1 MTFFNIIFAITCY
14 PILFIMYFMLRN
26 AKDKNSWCFG
36 ATLSREYKKDPAVE
50 AIDAE
55 YRKNLKNSMIVL
67 GVIPII
73 AFFTPYIS
81 IVFSIWMYWI
91 LVVCFLP
98 MLFWA
103 KANKQIQELKRERGW
118 HQESMVSYTDLK
130 MASVPRKIKLIT
142 FLPVYIANVIP
153 VVLSYVLFQ
162 EKGYTVFRILII
174 LFAILTILYHV
185 CAIWTD
191 KQKVAVICADSDINM
206 NYARAKKLLWKKFW
220 MAVTWVH
227 TGFTWFMLIAM
238 YFRESGMVWILW
250 GTVGYGVVAI
260 FATWWLLKR
269 MQEINRKYEKNR
281 TIVDASDDD
290 RYWPYGLMYYNPNDK
305 HKMVENRMGTGTA
318 MNMATGVGKGMYIF
332 AALCLLI
339 IPVASVWIT
348 MLDFTPISTKVE
360 SETIICRHLSVE
372 YEIPLEDIEDYTVIT
387 ELPEVTKVSGNA
399 MDNVLSGRYEIYRE
413 GMFEA
418 FLNPQNEL
426 FIKITTDDET
436 YYISGVD
443 DAQTQKIIEQLEKRK

>member
-1 MTFFNIIFAITCY
+1 MLFFNIIFAITCY

-36 ATLSREYKKDPAVE
+36 ATLSRELKMDSAVE

-55 YRKNLKNSMIVL
+55 YRKNMKTSLIVL
-67 GVIPII
+67 GIVPIA
-73 AFFTPYIS
+73 AFFTSYMS
-81 IVFSIWMYWI
+81 IAFSIWMYWI

-98 MLFWA
+98 MFFLA
-103 KANKQIQELKRERGW
+103 KANKQIQDLKRERGW
-118 HQESMVSYTDLK
+118 HQESVVSYTDLK
-130 MASVPRKIKLIT
+130 MASVPRKIKLTT
-142 FLPVYIANVIP
+142 FLPVYIVNVIP
-153 VVLSYVLFQ
+153 VVLSFYLFQ
-162 EKGYTVFRILII
+162 ESGYSIYRILII
-174 LFAILTILYHV
+174 TFVALVPLYHV

-191 KQKVAVICADSDINM
+191 KQKVAVICEDSDINM
-206 NYARAKKLLWKKFW
+206 NYARAKKQLWKKFW
-220 MAVTWVH
+220 VAVTWVH
-227 TGFTWFMLIAM
+227 TGFTWLMLVSM
-238 YFRESGMVWILW
+238 YFRENGMNWILW

-260 FATWWLLKR
+260 FATVWLLRR

-290 RYWPYGLMYYNPNDK
+290 RYWPYGLIYYNPNDK

-318 MNMATGVGKGMYIF
+318 MNMATGLGKGMYIF

-339 IPVASVWIT
+339 IPVASVWIM

-360 SETIICRHLSVE
+360 NERIVCRHLSVE
-372 YEIPLEDIEDYTVIT
+372 YEIPLEDIENYTIIT

-399 MDNVLSGRYEIYRE
+399 MDDVLSGTYEIYRE

-418 FLNPQNEL
+418 FLNPQNDL
-426 FIKITTDDET
+426 FIKIVTEDET

-443 DAQTQKIIEQLEKRK
+443 DAETQKIINELKK